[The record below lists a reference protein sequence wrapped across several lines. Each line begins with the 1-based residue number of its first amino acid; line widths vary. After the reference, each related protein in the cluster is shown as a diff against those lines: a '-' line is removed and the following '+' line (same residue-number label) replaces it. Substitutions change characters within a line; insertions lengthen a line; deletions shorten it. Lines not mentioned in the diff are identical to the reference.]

1 MEAGQFNIVSLFTES
16 AKHFPDRIAIIE
28 KETQI
33 TYSQLAKEIDITA
46 AYFQQKG
53 ISKNDKVLVFVPMGI
68 NLYRIVLALFKIG
81 ATAVFLDE
89 WVSFKRLNLCCKI
102 AECTAFIGIRKA
114 RILTF
119 FSSEIRKIPIKLGVT
134 YKDYDIPAKNI
145 STDMNDT
152 ALITFTTGSSGTP
165 KAAKRTHGF
174 LKAQFSVLEKKI
186 DPEISKVDM
195 PVLPIVLMIN
205 LGKGI
210 TSVIADFK
218 ASKPES
224 LKAEKV
230 IAQIEKHQVESIAS
244 SPYFIFKLAQYA
256 SERNRPIKNIKRIFT
271 GGAAVF
277 PEEAKTYIQAFPNS
291 TSKILYGST
300 EAEPISSVNTQDL
313 AQRDLA
319 KDKGLYVGSI
329 DAAAEVLIIPIKE
342 GNIKIQ
348 TSNELKTLS
357 LKDEKIGE
365 IIVSGSHVL
374 KEYVNNPEAMERQKI
389 WVEDVCWHRTGDS
402 GFKIGNDLYLTGPC
416 DAMIERASGYFSPFL
431 YEQILNSIE
440 GVNAGT
446 ILSIKDKNY
455 AVIEAQSKGDI
466 EKITTEIMAIEGID
480 EVYFV
485 KKIPRDPRHFSKIE
499 YKKLKNMLASKLH

>member
-1 MEAGQFNIVSLFTES
+1 MEAGQFNIVSLFADAS
-16 AKHFPDRIAIIE
+16 KRHPDRIAIIE
-28 KETQI
+28 KNHQI
-33 TYSQLAKEIDITA
+33 TFAELAQEIDKTA
-46 AYFQQKG
+46 SYFQQKG
-53 ISKNDKVLVFVPMGI
+53 ISKGDRVLVFVPMGI

-81 ATAVFLDE
+81 ATAVFLDG

-119 FSSEIRKIPIKLGVT
+119 FSSEIRKIPIKLGVA
-134 YKDYDIPAKNI
+134 YKDYGIPAKNI
-145 STDMNDT
+145 STNVNDT

-230 IAQIEKHQVESIAS
+230 IAQIEKHQVASIAS

-256 SERNRPIKNIKRIFT
+256 IEHNVPIQNIKRIFT

-277 PEEAKTYIQAFPNS
+277 PEEAKTYVQAFPNS

-300 EAEPISSVNTQDL
+300 EAEPISSVNALDL
-313 AQRDLA
+313 ATRNIA

-329 DAAAEVLIIPIKE
+329 DTAAKVLIIPIKE
-342 GNIKIQ
+342 ENIKIQ
-348 TSNELKTLS
+348 NSDELRTNS
-357 LKDEKIGE
+357 LKDQKIGE

-402 GFKIGNDLYLTGPC
+402 GFKIGNELYLTGPC
-416 DAMIERASGYFSPFL
+416 NAMIENESGYISPFL
-431 YEQILNSIE
+431 YEQILTSID

-466 EKITTEIMAIEGID
+466 EKVTPEIMAIEGID

-499 YKKLKNMLASKLH
+499 YKKLKNMLASKLN

>member
-33 TYSQLAKEIDITA
+33 TYSELAKEIDITA

-53 ISKNDKVLVFVPMGI
+53 ISKGDRVLVFVPMGI
-68 NLYRIVLALFKIG
+68 DLYRIVLALFKIG

-102 AECTAFIGIRKA
+102 ADCTAFIGILKA

-119 FSSEIRKIPIKLGVT
+119 FSSEIRKIPVKLGIN
-134 YKDYDIPAKNI
+134 YKEVKNSYQYITTDLDDI
-145 STDMNDT
+145 

-174 LKAQFSVLEKKI
+174 LRAQFEVLEKKI
-186 DPEISKVDM
+186 DPEISKIDM

-205 LGKGI
+205 LGKGL

-224 LKAEKV
+224 LKADKI

-244 SPYFIFKLAQYA
+244 SPYFVLNLAKYA
-256 SERNRPIKNIKRIFT
+256 LENDHPIKNIKRIFT

-277 PEEAKTYIQAFPNS
+277 PEEAQSYVDGFPNS

-300 EAEPISSVNTQDL
+300 EAEPISSVNAKEL
-313 AQRDLA
+313 AHRNLT
-319 KDKGLYVGSI
+319 KDKGLFVGPI
-329 DAAAEVLIIPIKE
+329 DASATVLIMPIE
-342 GNIKIQ
+342 DRALEFN
-348 TSNELKTLS
+348 S
-357 LKDEKIGE
+357 LNDLQNFSLDDGEIGE
-365 IIVSGSHVL
+365 IIVSGPHVL
-374 KEYVNNPEAMERQKI
+374 KEYVNNPDAMKRQKI
-389 WVEDVCWHRTGDS
+389 WVEGRCWHRTGDS
-402 GFKIGNDLYLTGPC
+402 GFRIGNELFLTGPC
-416 DAMIERASGYFSPFL
+416 NALIQNEAGFLSPFL
-431 YEQILNSIE
+431 YEEILKSNN
-440 GVNAGT
+440 GVKAGT
-446 ILSIKDKNY
+446 IIRIRNKNY
-455 AVIEAQSKGDI
+455 AVVEIETKADSNA
-466 EKITTEIMAIEGID
+466 ITKELLRIYAIDDVHFME
-480 EVYFV
+480 
-485 KKIPRDPRHFSKIE
+485 KIPRDPRHFSKIE
-499 YKKLKNMLASKLH
+499 YKKLKLILKQKLK

>member
-1 MEAGQFNIVSLFTES
+1 MEAGQFNIVSLFTKS

-33 TYSQLAKEIDITA
+33 TYSELAKEIDVTA

-53 ISKNDKVLVFVPMGI
+53 ISKNDRVLVFVPMGI

-102 AECTAFIGIRKA
+102 AECTAIIGIRKA

-119 FSSEIRKIPIKLGVT
+119 FSSEIRKIPIKLGVA
-134 YKDYDIPAKNI
+134 YKDYGIPTKNI
-145 STDMNDT
+145 STDVNDT

-174 LKAQFSVLEKKI
+174 LKAQFAVLEKKI
-186 DPEISKVDM
+186 DPETSKVDM

-210 TSVIADFK
+210 TSVISDFK
-218 ASKPES
+218 SSKPES

-230 IAQIEKHQVESIAS
+230 IAQIEKRQVESIAS

-256 SERNRPIKNIKRIFT
+256 NEHNRPIQNIKRIFT

-277 PEEAKTYIQAFPNS
+277 PQEAKTYIQAFPKS

-300 EAEPISSVNTQDL
+300 EAEPISGVNAQDL
-313 AQRDLA
+313 GQRNIE
-319 KDKGLYVGSI
+319 KDQGLYVGSI

-348 TSNELKTLS
+348 TSNELITLS
-357 LKDEKIGE
+357 LNDGEIGE

-402 GFKIGNDLYLTGPC
+402 GFKIGNELYLTGPC
-416 DAMIERASGYFSPFL
+416 EAMINNDSGYISPFL

-446 ILSIKDKNY
+446 ILRIKDKNY

-466 EKITTEIMAIEGID
+466 EKVTPEIMAIEGID

-499 YKKLKNMLASKLH
+499 YKKLKNLLASKLH

>member
-16 AKHFPDRIAIIE
+16 AKHFPDRIAIVE

-33 TYSQLAKEIDITA
+33 TYNQLAKEIDITA
-46 AYFQQKG
+46 TYFQQKG
-53 ISKNDKVLVFVPMGI
+53 ISKNDRVLVFVPMGI

-89 WVSFKRLNLCCKI
+89 WVNFKRLNLCCKI
-102 AECTAFIGIRKA
+102 ADCKAFVGIRKV
-114 RILTF
+114 RILSF
-119 FSSEIRKIPIKLGVT
+119 LSAELRKIPIKLGVA
-134 YKDYDIPAKNI
+134 YQDYGNPPKSVN
-145 STDMNDT
+145 TDLADT
-152 ALITFTTGSSGTP
+152 ALITFTTGSSGMP

-210 TSVIADFK
+210 TSVIADYK

-224 LKAEKV
+224 LKPEKV
-230 IAQIEKHQVESIAS
+230 IRQIEKHQVGSIAS

-256 SERNRPIKNIKRIFT
+256 IKNNQPIKNIKRIFT

-277 PEEAKTYIQAFPNS
+277 PEEAQLYVQAFRNS

-300 EAEPISSVNTQDL
+300 EAEPISSVKAQDL
-313 AQRDLA
+313 AQRNIV
-319 KDKGLYVGSI
+319 KDQGLYVGSI

-348 TSNELKTLS
+348 TLNQLRTNS
-357 LKDEKIGE
+357 LKDREIGE

-374 KEYVNNPEAMERQKI
+374 KEYVNNPEAMKRQKI
-389 WVEDVCWHRTGDS
+389 WVGDVCWHRTGDS
-402 GFKIGNDLYLTGPC
+402 GFKIGNELYLTGPC
-416 DAMIERASGYFSPFL
+416 DAMIENESGYTSPFL
-431 YEQILNSIE
+431 YEHILKSLG

-446 ILSIKDKNY
+446 ILRIKGKNY
-455 AVIEAQSKGDI
+455 AIVEISSEGDA
-466 EKITTEIMAIEGID
+466 EKLAPKIIALDGID
-480 EVYFV
+480 DIHFT
-485 KKIPRDPRHFSKIE
+485 KKIPKDPRHFSKIE
-499 YKKLKNMLASKLH
+499 YKKLKNMLAGKLN